1 MPAGMHSEAD
11 RQLPRGDEIFLD
23 HVGHFVADPKAAA
36 AALSR
41 AGFAPTPPSVQT
53 NPGLTGGPPLP
64 TGTGNVTA
72 MLRRGYIEC
81 LFKTADT
88 PLGREFDAALARHAG
103 VHLAAFAVA
112 EPERTHARLS
122 QDGFRMRPVVQM
134 QRPVNTQTGED
145 VAAFTVVR
153 LEPGQM
159 PEGRIQLLTHRTEAT
174 VWQPRW
180 LDHPN
185 GAIAFTEL
193 AVVVDDVAEAAARFA
208 RLSGRPAHADRGSE
222 FLQLDRGRLAIL
234 SAAAFGDVL
243 PEVAVPP
250 LPFLG
255 AYGIR
260 VRSLDT
266 LQAAL
271 EQGGLPSRR
280 LGEAVIALFPEAL
293 GMGAW
298 IFLERGGAMPWRR

>member
-23 HVGHFVADPKAAA
+23 HVGHFVADPAAAA

-53 NPGLTGGPPLP
+53 NPDAAGGPPLP

-112 EPERTHARLS
+112 EPEHTHARLS

-134 QRPVNTQTGED
+134 QRPVSTQTGDD

-185 GAIAFTEL
+185 GALALTEL
-193 AVVVDDVAEAAARFA
+193 AIVVDDVAEAAARFA
-208 RLSGRPAHADRGSE
+208 RLTGRPAHADHDMQVV
-222 FLQLDRGRLAIL
+222 QLDRGRITIL
-234 SAAAFGDVL
+234 SRAAFSAVL
-243 PEVAVPP
+243 PETAVPQ

-260 VRSLDT
+260 VRSLAT

-271 EQGGLPSRR
+271 DQGELPSRR
-280 LGEAVIALFPEAL
+280 LGATVIAPFPEAL
-293 GMGAW
+293 GRGAW
-298 IFLERGGAMPWRR
+298 IFHERDDAMHWRA

>member
-1 MPAGMHSEAD
+1 MPAVMHYEAD
-11 RQLPRGDEIFLD
+11 RQLPRGHEIFLD
-23 HVGHFVADPKAAA
+23 HVGHFVGDAEAAA

-53 NPGLTGGPPLP
+53 NPDPAGGPPQP

-72 MLRRGYIEC
+72 MLRQGYIEC

-88 PLGREFDAALARHAG
+88 PLGREFDASVARHAG

-122 QDGFRMRPVVQM
+122 TEGFRMRPVVQM
-134 QRPVNTQTGED
+134 QRPVSTQDGED

-185 GAIAFTEL
+185 GALALTEL

-208 RLSGRPAHADRGSE
+208 RLTGRPAHAERDAQL
-222 FLQLDRGRLAIL
+222 LQLDRGRLTIL
-234 SAAAFGDVL
+234 SRAAFSDVL
-243 PEVAVPP
+243 PEAHVPQ

-260 VRSLDT
+260 VRSMDT
-266 LQAAL
+266 LQATL

-280 LGEAVIALFPEAL
+280 SGAAVVASFPEAL
-293 GMGAW
+293 GRGAW
-298 IFLERGGAMPWRR
+298 IFHERADAMPWRP